1 MGHLVQPL
9 TNPPQAQFPQGGTVT
24 VGNGRIPKELEQQ
37 RGMSAV
43 EQLDGATGA
52 RRIRLVAAELSL
64 QCVNRSIR
72 LSPRGPREMRR
83 TVGQNADALERHR
96 GRRIAI
102 NPGRGEHAP
111 HLIG

>member
-9 TNPPQAQFPQGGTVT
+9 TDPPQSQLPQGCTVA
-24 VGNGRIPKELEQQ
+24 VGDGRVPEELEQQ
-37 RGMSAV
+37 RGMRAV
-43 EQLDGATGA
+43 EQLDGAAGA
-52 RRIRLVAAELSL
+52 GRVRLVAAELGF
-64 QCVNRSIR
+64 QCVNRPIR